1 MVLTQD
7 QGISA
12 MYNGKVQQG
21 PVAAP
26 WAGWTKDEEKQR
38 LEVIARRMA
47 FKQATIGKLLA
58 ERRQIMRRA
67 IRRMRRAEG
76 KE

>member
-7 QGISA
+7 QGVSV

-21 PVAAP
+21 PVPAP
-26 WAGWTKDEEKQR
+26 WAHWTKDEEKQR

-47 FKQATIGKLLA
+47 FKQATIEELLA